1 MGKQLGRRMGR
12 PLGQAL
18 VARGAWTRPSVD
30 EEGYADGRR
39 LCAHRGYS
47 CFWRHS
53 GSARLGGSSEPRT
66 EQITTPQIAVARIE
80 PRCPLSK
87 IRECQ
92 FSYLCEATFSS
103 PTRCIHSHEDE
114 LRVSSLVPEI
124 EAPAPAPAPTP
135 PGSGRGFL
143 LGRSWR
149 PDQPA
154 SRHRTAASGFR
165 DVKRKK

>member
-1 MGKQLGRRMGR
+1 MPMDAVFVLTVAILAFGGIAA
-12 PLGQAL
+12 AL
-18 VARGAWTRPSVD
+18 AWAEAQNREPSK
-30 EEGYADGRR
+30 
-39 LCAHRGYS
+39 
-47 CFWRHS
+47 
-53 GSARLGGSSEPRT
+53 
-66 EQITTPQIAVARIE
+66 ITTPQIAVARIE

-135 PGSGRGFL
+135 PAPAGAFFWAAVGDRINRHHVIEPLLPAFAMLSGRNEIG
-143 LGRSWR
+143 
-149 PDQPA
+149 
-154 SRHRTAASGFR
+154 
-165 DVKRKK
+165 